1 MSTRFHTA
9 TRSRTTEPRAR
20 RERRD
25 AWYRQPIVWVAAAVF
40 GVSIAGCVWLIVIA
54 ERYVDPPLPTGG
66 VQILKMPL
74 TRPPP
79 REGGTQP

>member
-1 MSTRFHTA
+1 
-9 TRSRTTEPRAR
+9 
-20 RERRD
+20 
-25 AWYRQPIVWVAAAVF
+25 VAAAVF

-74 TRPPP
+74 TRPPS